1 MPYPQWHDWAM
12 TAFTA
17 LPQARAKALGDQ
29 DTRGSQSRAFCA
41 PADTQRNGKC
51 STVFGC
57 ASPFMPGRMLN
68 AQTLIFAG
76 MEIVG
81 ALIFDFDGV
90 IADSEAIANT
100 FLAETVTRLGHS
112 TTLDEALACYS
123 GRRWDEAVAEI
134 EAAIGRPLPA
144 DFSGQLKLATLDR
157 FRTDLKEVSGA
168 TDFIRR
174 FAHIP
179 RCIASSSS
187 IDRLQL
193 CLSVLAL
200 EAEFDSHV
208 FSADMVA
215 RGKPHPDIFLFA
227 AGKLGVRPDECLVI
241 EDSAGGIRAAVAA
254 GMTVVGL
261 CAASHIRDGH
271 DLKLRDAGAVH
282 LAHSWS
288 DVERFALHLFNG

>member
-1 MPYPQWHDWAM
+1 VSA
-12 TAFTA
+12 
-17 LPQARAKALGDQ
+17 
-29 DTRGSQSRAFCA
+29 
-41 PADTQRNGKC
+41 
-51 STVFGC
+51 
-57 ASPFMPGRMLN
+57 
-68 AQTLIFAG
+68 I
-76 MEIVG
+76 
-81 ALIFDFDGV
+81 IFDFDGV

-100 FLAETVTRLGHS
+100 VLAEIVTGLGHP
-112 TTLDEALACYS
+112 TTLDQSLARYS
-123 GRRWDEAVAEI
+123 GSRWADVIAEI
-134 EAAIGRPLPA
+134 EAAIGKPLPS

-168 TDFIRR
+168 TNFIRR
-174 FAHIP
+174 FSHIP

-193 CLSVLAL
+193 CLSVLEL
-200 EAEFDSHV
+200 EAEFGNHV

-227 AGKLGVRPDECLVI
+227 AGKLGVSPNECLVI

-254 GMTVVGL
+254 GMTAIGL

-288 DVERFALHLFNG
+288 DVEHLAVQFFKR